1 MRRPGQLI
9 GELVKDLSVF
19 DVFLYANDYH
29 NLKAAI
35 KEARMDSEYPGI
47 YIDQGTV
54 DVKRIREAVRTRDFA
69 ALPEAMAEPAK
80 EAYEVLLQTG
90 DGQLCDIIIDRQ
102 ALNAI
107 YQAGKAVGDEC
118 LKLYGELTVAS
129 ADIKTGGA
137 RCAYRQGQSIF
148 GAGSGPLRH
157 AGREPSGPGSGGG
170 RGRHLRISGT
180 HALRG
185 GGGGASQVALGLRA
199 VV

>member
-1 MRRPGQLI
+1 M
-9 GELVKDLSVF
+9 
-19 DVFLYANDYH
+19 
-29 NLKAAI
+29 
-35 KEARMDSEYPGI
+35 
-47 YIDQGTV
+47 
-54 DVKRIREAVRTRDFA
+54 
-69 ALPEAMAEPAK
+69 
-80 EAYEVLLQTG
+80 LLQTG
-90 DGQLCDIIIDRQ
+90 DGQLCDIIIDRA

-129 ADIKTGGA
+129 ADIKTAVRAA
-137 RCAYRQGQSIF
+137 RTGKDKAFLARALAPCDTLDVSRLAQ
-148 GAGSGPLRH
+148 A
-157 AGREPSGPGSGGG
+157 AVGG